1 MMISPSALMFL
12 GHPRVIGFCLRD
24 AEVCSMAKQ
33 LLDGALIEQF
43 FDGVLI

>member
-1 MMISPSALMFL
+1 MFL
-12 GHPRVIGFCLRD
+12 GHPRVIGFCSWD
-24 AEVCSMAKQ
+24 AKARSVAKQ